1 MIPLLLSM
9 NTSALVVLLL
19 SLVSSVTCRG
29 PQRPD
34 PAFCLEDGVVDQ
46 AADEGVEPLRC
57 DRKLGFTVRLD
68 RHEVGDGG
76 GGVNRAG
83 VKERVGEAAVVELG
97 DEAGVGLGAQRA
109 VDLGPDSDAEACE

>member
-46 AADEGVEPLRC
+46 GLRNKKFTDNIVMCLMKEKPCKGKVEQDIYR
-57 DRKLGFTVRLD
+57 
-68 RHEVGDGG
+68 E
-76 GGVNRAG
+76 
-83 VKERVGEAAVVELG
+83 
-97 DEAGVGLGAQRA
+97 
-109 VDLGPDSDAEACE
+109 